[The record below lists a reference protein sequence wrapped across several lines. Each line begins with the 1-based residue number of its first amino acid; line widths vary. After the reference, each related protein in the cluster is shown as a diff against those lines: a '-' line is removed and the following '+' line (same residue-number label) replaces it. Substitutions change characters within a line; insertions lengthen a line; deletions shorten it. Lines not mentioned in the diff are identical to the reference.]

1 MNTNLQILRCIALF
15 FFAIGATNANAQN
28 IESFPNKPVKIVVGY
43 TPGGSTDVIARQVGL
58 ALSKLWGQP
67 VVIENKPGAGANLG
81 ADFVAKA
88 PPDGYT
94 LLMWHDGLAANASLY
109 NKLSYDPVKDLTPVQ
124 TVARVSIVMGVSNNS
139 TARSVKDV
147 IAMVRANP
155 GSLSYASCG
164 PGTPHH
170 IAGEMFKYYMK
181 LDMTH
186 IAYKGCAPAVADILG
201 NHVPVF
207 FQTLSNVTENWKS
220 GRLRVLAVSDPTRLL
235 DFPDLP
241 TMIEAGVPNFL
252 VTPWYGIF
260 APTGTPKEII
270 SKMNLDIAKV
280 VNGSELN
287 AILKKAHYAPE
298 TMTTEQFSKLVVTD
312 IERLGKVI
320 KSAGMTPD

>member
-1 MNTNLQILRCIALF
+1 
-15 FFAIGATNANAQN
+15 
-28 IESFPNKPVKIVVGY
+28 
-43 TPGGSTDVIARQVGL
+43 
-58 ALSKLWGQP
+58 
-67 VVIENKPGAGANLG
+67 
-81 ADFVAKA
+81 
-88 PPDGYT
+88 
-94 LLMWHDGLAANASLY
+94 
-109 NKLSYDPVKDLTPVQ
+109 
-124 TVARVSIVMGVSNNS
+124 
-139 TARSVKDV
+139 
-147 IAMVRANP
+147 
-155 GSLSYASCG
+155 
-164 PGTPHH
+164 
-170 IAGEMFKYYMK
+170 MK